1 MGFRKKNFNIMGVVF
16 SGVDKKPVYKG
27 WSWGLG
33 KRRGFIPPMSKVGGW
48 GILRNGGSY
57 SEGG

>member
-1 MGFRKKNFNIMGVVF
+1 MGLRKKNFNIMGVVF
-16 SGVDKKPVYKG
+16 GGVHKKPVYKG
-27 WSWGLG
+27 WGRGLG
-33 KRRGFIPPMSKVGGW
+33 KRKGVDTPMSKVGGW